1 MTKEQQGTRAR
12 RFAPYAVLGLVAVAV
27 ALASYVVANRQVVV
41 ERPTLGGPPP
51 SNPRP
56 KARRHPT
63 LNLVGRAAPAFS
75 AHDLQGQAVGTT
87 ALRGRVVVLNM
98 WATWCQPC
106 REELPRVER
115 DIWQRFRQDVAVV
128 AVAEHEDAAKV
139 RVFNQRANLTFALVP
154 DPKGSVGHLYSGNA
168 IPRTYVID
176 RRGVVVYQA
185 LGYDEQTFGE
195 LLAAVQR
202 AIAKS

>member
-1 MTKEQQGTRAR
+1 MR
-12 RFAPYAVLGLVAVAV
+12 RIAPYALIGVAVV
-27 ALASYVVANRQVVV
+27 AAAASYVVANRSVVV

-51 SNPRP
+51 NTRP
-56 KARRHPT
+56 KTRRHPT
-63 LNLVGRAAPAFS
+63 LNLVGRAAPAFRVQ
-75 AHDLQGQAVGTT
+75 DLQGQAVATA
-87 ALRGRVVVLNM
+87 ALRGRVVVLNV

-106 REELPRVER
+106 RQELPRVER
-115 DIWQRFRQDVAVV
+115 DIWQRFRPDVTVI

-139 RVFNQRANLTFALVP
+139 RAFNERAKLTFALVP

-176 RRGVVVYQA
+176 RNGVVVHQA
-185 LGYDEQTFGE
+185 IGYDEKSFDE
-195 LLAAVQR
+195 LIAAVQR

>member
-1 MTKEQQGTRAR
+1 MTKAQAGPRTR

-27 ALASYVVANRQVVV
+27 ALASYVVANRQVIV
-41 ERPTLGGPPP
+41 ERPALGGPPS

-63 LNLVGRAAPAFS
+63 LKLVGRAAPAFS
-75 AHDLQGQAVGTT
+75 ARDLQGQAVGTT

-115 DIWQRFRQDVAVV
+115 DIWQRFRPDVAVV

-139 RVFNQRANLTFALVP
+139 RAFNQRANLTFALVP

-176 RRGVVVYQA
+176 RSGVVVHEA
-185 LGYDEQTFGE
+185 IGYDEKSFGE
-195 LLAAVQR
+195 VIAAVQR
-202 AIAKS
+202 AVARR